1 MITDDDDKLAELANI
16 CAGHA
21 ASTLAML
28 LDNSMLTRVPRLR
41 LLPAGRP
48 LRSLFL
54 REERAGGIFADLA
67 GPFEAKAALLLS
79 AGAVEEVVS
88 RVSGK
93 EDAQVSTLAVL
104 AEVGNIAVS
113 AAANA
118 LAQMLGGVSLPSVPH
133 AGYAPEGELELPEL
147 VEIMPSVR
155 SVADVLLYDR
165 HGPLRM
171 RFVLVPA
178 VADID

>member
-1 MITDDDDKLAELANI
+1 MRTDDDDKLAELANI

-21 ASTLAML
+21 ASTLALL
-28 LDNSMLTRVPRLR
+28 LDGSLMTRVPRLR

-54 REERAGGIFADLA
+54 REERVGAVFADLV
-67 GPFEAKAALLLS
+67 GPYEAKAALLMS
-79 AGAVEEVVS
+79 AGAVEEVVG

-93 EDAQVSTLAVL
+93 EDAHASALAIL

-118 LAQMLGGVSLPSVPH
+118 LAQMLGGVSLPSVPR
-133 AGYAPEGELELPEL
+133 AGYAPEGELELHEL
-147 VEIMPSVR
+147 VEVVSCVR
-155 SVADVLLYDR
+155 SVADVELYDR

-178 VADID
+178 ASDLD